1 MRTCARPPRA
11 EPHRTLCTA
20 LLEIQR
26 NQNRGNGNWSVGN
39 VSSLSIRKA
48 SAVGERWAT
57 GASAQ
62 PTVHRLVL
70 WAAQLSIAG
79 AHTTTI
85 VTSVGSSRATQQKSA
100 HGVGGKKTL

>member
-39 VSSLSIRKA
+39 VSSLSTRKA

-70 WAAQLSIAG
+70 WTAQLSIAG
-79 AHTTTI
+79 AHSTTGT
-85 VTSVGSSRATQQKSA
+85 VAAATQLDTPGDQTMSIQSD
-100 HGVGGKKTL
+100 